1 MSTAGITAL
10 VLAIIEGPQW
20 GWAAPATLACFA
32 GAAVLLTAFT
42 LLELR
47 TEGPLLDVRVFKIP
61 RFTGGALS
69 ISVAFFCLFGFI
81 FLITQYFQFVKGY
94 STLSAGVH
102 TLPFAIVAAVFT
114 PIAAVVALKVGTRLV
129 VTWGCC

>member
-1 MSTAGITAL
+1 M
-10 VLAIIEGPQW
+10 
-20 GWAAPATLACFA
+20 
-32 GAAVLLTAFT
+32 LLTAFT

-94 STLSAGVH
+94 STLSAGLH
-102 TLPFAIVAAVFT
+102 TLPFAIVAASLHPDRRRGGVAGGH
-114 PIAAVVALKVGTRLV
+114 AARRRPWA
-129 VTWGCC
+129 CC

>member
-1 MSTAGITAL
+1 MSASS
-10 VLAIIEGPQW
+10 
-20 GWAAPATLACFA
+20 
-32 GAAVLLTAFT
+32 AF
-42 LLELR
+42 
-47 TEGPLLDVRVFKIP
+47 P

-102 TLPFAIVAAVFT
+102 TLPFAIVAAVAT
-114 PIAAVVALKVGTRLV
+114 PLAAVVALKIGTRSSWRPDWCSWV
-129 VTWGCC
+129 AD